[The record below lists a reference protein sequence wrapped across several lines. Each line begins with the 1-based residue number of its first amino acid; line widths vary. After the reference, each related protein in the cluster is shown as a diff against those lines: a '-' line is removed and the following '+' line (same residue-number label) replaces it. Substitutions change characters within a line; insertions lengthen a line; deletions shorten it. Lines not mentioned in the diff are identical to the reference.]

1 MLVKPH
7 SNNGPYAIAA
17 ATFLLV
23 VCSLCYYTFRDCV
36 SWNRGLSVAFKVSF
50 YSLTL
55 CFLFLSASLD
65 QRAKSFVFE
74 LHSPLCLSLEIF
86 FSLSFTSHRLSLT
99 KFSGTS
105 PPVHRRDLARQRG
118 RLHVTSG
125 YSCVKS
131 GTRFGRAHSRV
142 YLASMHAP
150 FIIGTASKRMP
161 KAAKFCCVYTYY
173 VALRAQT
180 RVLLHHPR
188 ILLFLLKLP

>member
-1 MLVKPH
+1 MQLPLPH
-7 SNNGPYAIAA
+7 SSWLCVPYVITPFVIASRG
-17 ATFLLV
+17 TG
-23 VCSLCYYTFRDCV
+23 V
-36 SWNRGLSVAFKVSF
+36 SRWHLRCPSILSF
-50 YSLTL
+50 TL
-55 CFLFLSASLD
+55 SFLFLSAPFD
-65 QRAKSFVFE
+65 QRAKNFVFE

-142 YLASMHAP
+142 YLTSMHAP

-161 KAAKFCCVYTYY
+161 KAAKFCCVYTYI
-173 VALRAQT
+173 T
-180 RVLLHHPR
+180 
-188 ILLFLLKLP
+188 